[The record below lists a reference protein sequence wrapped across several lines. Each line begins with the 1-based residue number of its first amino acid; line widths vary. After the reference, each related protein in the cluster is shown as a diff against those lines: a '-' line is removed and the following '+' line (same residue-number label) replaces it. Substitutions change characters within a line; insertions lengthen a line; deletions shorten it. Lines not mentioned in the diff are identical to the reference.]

1 MKKVLL
7 NLLAAKTGGQVT
19 RVTSFLKIA
28 ERRDDNIHF
37 LVLLPTKSHYKLTPS
52 SKISIVFVDIGSGYL
67 GTIKRFVWENAMMH
81 SIFKD
86 HNCDLYLSFS
96 HYLPHFNFKDI
107 PSVIGISNLAP
118 FSKIAIMEEKLIIR
132 IKLFILKKLIIS
144 SMQRAK
150 AIISL
155 SATCTNI
162 LSNNGIEKNKI
173 TTIRN
178 GVDKFWAE
186 KNNQNLKDHDSD
198 NRFGK
203 FMLYVSHFY
212 RYKNHIRLLKAY
224 NLVKNEIDESIN
236 LILIGNPSNANY
248 FNEIKAFISDNNM
261 EKNVFLIESQSKDRL
276 KEFYHNSYMVVFPSL
291 IENSPNVLLESMIAG
306 KPIASS
312 IHEPMVE
319 HCNDAAIYFN
329 PLDER
334 DMANTMIKIITD
346 KKLQERI
353 SHLAAI
359 RGKEHNW
366 DYFFNECIKLIHKSL

>member
-19 RVTSFLKIA
+19 RVNSFLKIA
-28 ERRDDNIHF
+28 ETRDDGIHF
-37 LVLLPTKSHYKLTPS
+37 LALISPKSNFKLIPS
-52 SKISIVFVDIGSGYL
+52 SKISIVSVDIGSGYL
-67 GTIKRFVWENAMMH
+67 GTIKRFVWENTMMYG
-81 SIFKD
+81 IFKE
-86 HNCDLYLSFS
+86 HSCDLYLSFS

-118 FSKIAIMEEKLIIR
+118 FSKKAIMEEKLVIR

-155 SATCTNI
+155 SATCTDI
-162 LSNNGIEKNKI
+162 LSDNGIEKNKI

-186 KNNQNLKDHDSD
+186 KNNQNFIDQDYG
-198 NRFGK
+198 FGK
-203 FMLYVSHFY
+203 FILYVSHFY
-212 RYKNHIRLLKAY
+212 RYKNHIRLLMAY
-224 NLVKNEIDESIN
+224 NLVKNEIDENIN

-248 FNEIKAFISDNNM
+248 FNEIKAFISDNKM
-261 EKNVFLIESQSKDRL
+261 EKNVFLLESQSKDKL
-276 KEFYHNSYMVVFPSL
+276 KDFYHNSYMVVFPSL

-312 IHEPMVE
+312 IYEPMVE
-319 HCNDAAIYFN
+319 HCNDAAIYFD

-334 DMANTMIKIITD
+334 DMANVMIKIITD

-353 SHLAAI
+353 SNLAAI
-359 RGKEHNW
+359 RGNEHNW
-366 DYFFNECIKLIHKSL
+366 DYFYNECVKLIHKSL